1 MFGSARTLLVL
12 HYTDC
17 SDSEECR
24 VLAPSDDKGH
34 IAMNYILG
42 KQNKKKKWPEGGRSR
57 LSLS

>member
-24 VLAPSDDKGH
+24 GLAQGDNQGR
-34 IAMNYILG
+34 IAMDYILG
-42 KQNKKKKWPEGGRSR
+42 KSKNGRKAAIVA
-57 LSLS
+57 